1 MIEKSELLNVRK
13 NFLWNALGSGI
24 FAASS
29 MLMLVLVNY
38 VNGVNIAGKFSVAYA
53 IAQMLYIVGIYGMNI
68 FQMTDYKKEYDFAEY
83 FSAKLV
89 TTGVTVI
96 VCIAYVAVNGRGFF
110 DNALMVGLSLYLLAF
125 SVAEVF
131 QSQMFCHG
139 RLDLS
144 GKSLFYRTLI
154 SLIVFGLLLYVTKS
168 VLVATGGAVLANIV
182 GMFFW
187 TFKPLICYEAIHI
200 SYHYKKIGRLIGAS
214 TPLFFSALLLTAL
227 TNAPKYFI
235 DIYLDDYTQGIYGM
249 IFIPVM
255 VVVLLCGFIY
265 KPLLPRIIN
274 ILERNDKRQT
284 WKLLLVAISII
295 IGIIVLGI
303 LLADFIGIDIMS
315 FIFRLDLSR
324 YINEIRIMVICSGI
338 VAYANFINNIL
349 IAMRMQRQILG
360 VSLCALI
367 VSCVAGSFLIEK
379 HSIMGALVTFGI
391 GYMLYNILLTVFMIR
406 EIRRR

>member
-1 MIEKSELLNVRK
+1 MEDKSELLNVRK

-68 FQMTDYKKEYDFAEY
+68 FQMTDYKKEYNFAEY

-96 VCIAYVAVNGRGFF
+96 VCIAYVAVNGRAVF

-131 QSQMFCHG
+131 QSQMFCNG

-154 SLIVFGLLLYVTKS
+154 SLIVFGLLLYVNQS

-182 GMFFW
+182 AMFFW
-187 TFKPLICYEAIHI
+187 TFKPLLRYETIGL
-200 SYHYKKIGRLIGAS
+200 SYHYKSIARLIGAS
-214 TPLFFSALLLTAL
+214 TPLFLSTLLLTAL

-255 VVVLLCGFIY
+255 VTVLLCGFIY

-274 ILERNDKRQT
+274 IIENNDKRQT
-284 WKLLLVAISII
+284 WKLLLVAVCMI
-295 IGIIVLGI
+295 IGIMMLGI
-303 LLADFIGIDIMS
+303 LLMNSIGIDIMS

-324 YINEIRIMVICSGI
+324 YTNEIRIMVICSGI
-338 VAYANFINNIL
+338 VAYANFMNNIV
-349 IAMRMQRQILG
+349 IAMRMQRQILW

-367 VSCVAGSFLIEK
+367 ASCMAGGFLVGRY
-379 HSIMGALVTFGI
+379 SIMGALVTFGI
-391 GYMLYNILLTVFMIR
+391 GYMLYNILLTIFMIR
-406 EIRRR
+406 EMRRR